1 MINIDTIYQKVLTL
15 ANKEQRG
22 YITPQE
28 FNLLADKAQMDMY
41 STYFHDLKMAYLKP
55 TKTQV
60 GIGGDEIEM
69 IEAKLHPFKT
79 SATITQDSGDATL
92 ELPLDLY
99 FIDVLLHNGREAVE
113 LTKKEI
119 VYSEN
124 NPLLRA
130 TFDRMVF
137 ARETVVND
145 TPIITIYPTPVTQG
159 SIFNLHYY
167 KRPSKPNWGY
177 VVVNGKALYNNATSI
192 NLELHVSEEEVLV
205 TRILE
210 LSGLVIR
217 SEELA
222 QAAMVDKA
230 NTTKNQN
237 D

>member
-92 ELPLDLY
+92 ELPLD
-99 FIDVLLHNGREAVE
+99 
-113 LTKKEI
+113 
-119 VYSEN
+119 